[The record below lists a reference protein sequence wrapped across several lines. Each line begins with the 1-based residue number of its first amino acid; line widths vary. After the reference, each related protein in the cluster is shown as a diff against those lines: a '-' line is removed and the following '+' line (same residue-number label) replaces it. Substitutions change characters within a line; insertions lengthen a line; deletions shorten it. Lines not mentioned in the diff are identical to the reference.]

1 MATNGNEFIDV
12 DQALGFHY
20 PDVTA
25 SYAEKD
31 LILYALG
38 VGAGR
43 DPMDRRDLHLVYEN
57 DSEGFRPL
65 PSYAV
70 VPALNAVF
78 AYAMANG
85 TMGPGLD
92 YGFDRVLHGE
102 QTLELKAPLPPNATL
117 VHKARV
123 AEIFDK
129 GKHAIV
135 ITHVDSYDAKTNTL
149 LFVNDVSTLVRGAGG
164 WGGPKGTAPEVNVP
178 PERAPDAVITEKTEP
193 NQALLYRLSG
203 DWNPLHADPEMAAL
217 FGFDRPILHGLCT
230 FGFVTRAVI
239 NAFRDG
245 DPRSFKGIKVRFSGS
260 VFPGETLKTEMWK
273 QNDTQVIFRTTV
285 VERGVVVVSNAAVEF
300 SAPAP

>member
-1 MATNGNEFIDV
+1 MARNGNEFIDV
-12 DQALGFHY
+12 DQALGFQY
-20 PDVTA
+20 PDHTVA
-25 SYAEKD
+25 YAEKD

-65 PSYAV
+65 PSFAV

-78 AYAMANG
+78 AYALANG
-85 TMGPGLD
+85 TMGAGLE

-102 QTLELKAPLPPNATL
+102 QSLELMAPLRPNATL

-123 AEIFDK
+123 TEIFDK

-135 ITHVDSYDAKTNTL
+135 ITHVDSFDTTTNAL
-149 LFVNDVSTLVRGAGG
+149 LFSNDVSTLVRGAGG
-164 WGGPKGTAPEVNVP
+164 WGGPKGPSGEVNVP
-178 PERAPDAVITEKTEP
+178 PERAPDAVVIEKTEP

-217 FGFDRPILHGLCT
+217 FGFERPILHGLCT

-245 DPRSFKGIKVRFSGS
+245 DPRTFRRIKVRFAGA

-273 QNDTQVIFRTTV
+273 ESETRVVFRTTV
-285 VERGVVVVSNAAVEF
+285 VERGVVVISNAAVEF
-300 SAPAP
+300 LHVD